1 MFRMP
6 DHKKR
11 IPLPDADFVQFGDVV
26 VRPDYLRVP
35 DEHSHAD
42 DIAIE
47 ATVNGRSFMLT
58 AGDLAQARRLPD
70 GGYLVPGLGSLRFF
84 ARAPVH

>member
-1 MFRMP
+1 MP
-6 DHKKR
+6 ENDKR
-11 IPLPDADFVQFGDVV
+11 EPRPDGDFVQFGDLI

-35 DEHSHAD
+35 DEHSHDD

-47 ATVNGRSFMLT
+47 VTVNGRSLVLT
-58 AGDLAQARRLPD
+58 AGDLARARRLPD
-70 GGYLVPGLGSLRFF
+70 GGYLVPGLGSMRFF